1 MSTKPTHDRALVE
14 IERHDG
20 VAVVRLV
27 DRERRNALSL
37 PMVAGIV
44 AAFDDLERDDTI
56 GAAVVTGEPPAFCS
70 GADTT
75 SLGRLAGTADA
86 AERGSIVTVYD
97 AFLRVLRSPLPTI
110 AAVDGAAVGAG
121 FNLALACD
129 LRLVGPTARF
139 ESRFL
144 RIGLHPGGGH
154 LWMLERSVGPQAAA
168 ACVLFGEAIDA
179 ARALEIGLAW
189 SGHPAGELLDAAIAL
204 GTRAAAAPKPLVG
217 RTKASLRHAPW
228 QADFEAAVA
237 AELEAQTWSLAEGYF
252 SRPARP

>member
-1 MSTKPTHDRALVE
+1 VSEGTVE
-14 IERHDG
+14 VERHEG

-37 PMVAGIV
+37 PMVAAIV
-44 AAFDDLERDDTI
+44 AAFDELEHDDAI

-75 SLGRLAGTADA
+75 SLGRLASTDDA

-97 AFLRVLRSPLPTI
+97 AFLRVLHSPLPTI
-110 AAVDGAAVGAG
+110 AAVDGPAVGAG

-139 ESRFL
+139 DSRFL

-154 LWMLERSVGPQAAA
+154 LWMLERAVGPQAAA
-168 ACVLFGEAIDA
+168 ACVLFGERIDA
-179 ARALEIGLAW
+179 ARAIDIGLAW
-189 SGHPAGELLDAAIAL
+189 SMHEAGELLDAAVAL
-204 GTRAAAAPKPLVG
+204 GAQAAAAPKPLVA
-217 RTKASLRHAPW
+217 RTKASLRAAPW
-228 QADFEAAVA
+228 QPDFDAAIA
-237 AELEAQTWSLAEGYF
+237 TELEAQTWSLAQGYF
-252 SRPARP
+252 SRPRA

>member
-1 MSTKPTHDRALVE
+1 VSIGDVEATVE
-14 IERHDG
+14 IERHER

-44 AAFDDLERDDTI
+44 RAFDELEHDDAI
-56 GAAVVTGEPPAFCS
+56 GAAVVTGAPPAFCS
-70 GADTT
+70 GAVTS
-75 SLGRLAGTADA
+75 SLGRLARTDDA
-86 AERGSIVTVYD
+86 QERGSIVTVYD

-144 RIGLHPGGGH
+144 RSGIHPGGGH
-154 LWMLERSVGPQAAA
+154 LWLLERAIGPQAAA
-168 ACVLFGEAIDA
+168 ACVLFGETIDTGRAI
-179 ARALEIGLAW
+179 ETGLAW
-189 SGHPAGELLDAAIAL
+189 SSHPAADLLEAAVAL
-204 GTRAAAAPKPLVG
+204 AARAAATPTPLVA
-217 RTKASLRHAPW
+217 RTKASLRRAPW
-228 QADFEAAVA
+228 QPDFDAAVA
-237 AELEAQTWSLAEGYF
+237 TELEAQTWSLGEGF
-252 SRPARP
+252 FTPLPRP

>member
-1 MSTKPTHDRALVE
+1 MSEERTGGTVE
-14 IERHDG
+14 IERRDA
-20 VAVVRLV
+20 VAIVRLV

-37 PMVAGIV
+37 PVVAGIV
-44 AAFDDLERDDTI
+44 AAFDELERDDSI

-75 SLGRLAGTADA
+75 SLGRLANTDDA
-86 AERGSIVTVYD
+86 TERGSIVTVYD

-110 AAVDGAAVGAG
+110 AAVNGPAVGAG

-139 ESRFL
+139 DSRFL

-154 LWMLERSVGPQAAA
+154 LWMLERAVGPQAAA
-168 ACVLFGEAIDA
+168 ACVLFGERIDA

-189 SGHPAGELLDAAIAL
+189 SSHPDDELLDAAVAL
-204 GTRAAAAPKPLVG
+204 GARAATVAKPLSG
-217 RTKASLRHAPW
+217 RTKASLRAAPW
-228 QADFEAAVA
+228 QPDFETALAT
-237 AELEAQTWSLAEGYF
+237 ELEAQTWSLAEGF
-252 SRPARP
+252 FNA